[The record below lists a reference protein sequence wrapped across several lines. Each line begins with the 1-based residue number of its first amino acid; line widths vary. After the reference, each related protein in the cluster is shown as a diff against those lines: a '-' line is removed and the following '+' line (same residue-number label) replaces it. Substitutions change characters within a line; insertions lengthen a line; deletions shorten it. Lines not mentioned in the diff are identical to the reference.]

1 MDQDLVDE
9 IEYMEEVLS
18 KSGFFSKS
26 EIIEIMED
34 QFIEEEIDFS
44 DFDVSKNTSSNE
56 NFSRLEDV
64 FASLKNEK
72 IVAIHNCGF
81 DIEEGVADAFELFV
95 HLHNNKFAAEGICF
109 YTFDDVEEAIWEEKL
124 KITFGDFENDEA
136 KALEIGK
143 TVSKYLK
150 EADFSINWDETI
162 NNQIEINPFRWD
174 KSYDDEKEYEI
185 EGAYEVYIKN

>member
-1 MDQDLVDE
+1 M
-9 IEYMEEVLS
+9 
-18 KSGFFSKS
+18 
-26 EIIEIMED
+26 
-34 QFIEEEIDFS
+34 
-44 DFDVSKNTSSNE
+44 
-56 NFSRLEDV
+56 
-64 FASLKNEK
+64 
-72 IVAIHNCGF
+72 
-81 DIEEGVADAFELFV
+81 ADAFELFV
-95 HLHNNKFAAEGICF
+95 HLQNNKFAVDGFCF

-185 EGAYEVYIKN
+185 EGAYEVYIK